1 MAALEEIEPLISEKC
16 SEFGVELYEARFF
29 RAGSRSILRIFIDR
43 SEGVSIADCEQV
55 SNALSVLLDVE
66 NFMGGRP
73 YTLEVS
79 SPGIDRPLKTEKDF
93 RRIYGRNVVVHFKK
107 PDGTNATGSGTVE
120 QCEGGIL
127 RLSCDGTPVELP
139 LDTILSGKEQIR
151 FK

>member
-1 MAALEEIEPLISEKC
+1 MATLEEIEPVIGEKC
-16 SEFGVELYEARFF
+16 SDLGVELFEARFF

-43 SEGVSIADCEQV
+43 PEGVSIADCERV

-93 RRIYGRNVVVHFKK
+93 RRAIGRNVTVHVKN
-107 PDGTNATGSGTVE
+107 PDETTATRSGTVE
-120 QCEGGIL
+120 QCEDGIL
-127 RLSCDGTPVELP
+127 RLSCDGAPVELS
-139 LDTILSGKEQIR
+139 LATILSGKEQVR

>member
-1 MAALEEIEPLISEKC
+1 MASLEAIEPLIGAKC
-16 SEFGVELYEARFF
+16 SELGVELYEARFF

-43 SEGVSIADCEQV
+43 SGGVSIADCEMV
-55 SNALSVLLDVE
+55 STALSVLLDVE

-93 RRIYGRNVVVHFKK
+93 RRICGREVVVHVRV
-107 PDGTNATGSGTVE
+107 PDGTTVSHTGTVE
-120 QCEGGIL
+120 CCEDGIL
-127 RLSCDGTPVELP
+127 RLSHDGAAMELA
-139 LDTILSGKEQIR
+139 LDTVLSGKEQVR